1 MSGRSLD
8 VFLFVF
14 LLNFLFL
21 LATLYTSR
29 RSLIV
34 DVACV
39 VIVCTVSSMT
49 GDSSRDIHCGY
60 DPIVDKEMHGLL
72 VDVQGHSEISALDA
86 MLGNMLVL
94 ETLSGHMSVCCIP
107 EFMEQFEWRLPLVQS
122 DVRRCAVRIGCLR
135 RPVVERGGV
144 L

>member
-1 MSGRSLD
+1 MH
-8 VFLFVF
+8 
-14 LLNFLFL
+14 
-21 LATLYTSR
+21 
-29 RSLIV
+29 
-34 DVACV
+34 V
-39 VIVCTVSSMT
+39 VIVLLRRVRRCFFLILFCSCSPCFPCLVLSWFNFVCSPCRARTR
-49 GDSSRDIHCGY
+49 GGNAGDIHSGY

-94 ETLSGHMSVCCIP
+94 ETSSGHMSVCCIP
-107 EFMEQFEWRLPLVQS
+107 EFMEQFEWRRPLVQS
-122 DVRRCAVRIGCLR
+122 DVRRCVVRISCLR